1 MKIIKKYFLSEK
13 LVDQGSKI
21 TFTSYLKSMLYNER
35 FTNKTDEEK
44 IYFKIIDRLL
54 EIIDIFLQDDR
65 EMDEENKK
73 LKSEKAKLQIELN
86 KLKRKYEALNYK
98 PFIDEFNELTKKY
111 NYELDFDDYNITLY
125 DLNNENERV
134 ELIIKENKLIV
145 DGSED

>member
-1 MKIIKKYFLSEK
+1 MEIIKKYFLSEK

-21 TFTSYLKSMLYNER
+21 TFTSYLKAMLYNER

-44 IYFKIIDRLL
+44 IYFKIIERLL
-54 EIIDIFLQDDR
+54 ETVDLFLQDDR
-65 EMDEENKK
+65 EMDEEIKK
-73 LKSEKAKLQIELN
+73 LKSENAKLQIEIN
-86 KLKRKYEALNYK
+86 KARRKYEDLKFK
-98 PFIDEFNELTKKY
+98 PFIDEFNELIRKY

-125 DLNNENERV
+125 DLNNDNERV